1 MPVTIFNLT
10 LQEVHTSKRVLTGHQ
25 ADVEAIAWSARSSLG
40 ISLVELRHH
49 EDEGYNALI

>member
-10 LQEVHTSKRVLTGHQ
+10 LQEVYTSKRVHTGHQ